1 MQGCPERNHVQCH
14 VYSGDVEED
23 VWAAISHSKGVI
35 KCHKKKTGSHLWV
48 QGNCPVQNSA
58 CMRNFLA
65 VKNAERLKIPARSA
79 DINCIELF
87 FHRVKVELEKQALD
101 FNVTRDTYE

>member
-1 MQGCPERNHVQCH
+1 M
-14 VYSGDVEED
+14 
-23 VWAAISHSKGVI
+23 
-35 KCHKKKTGSHLWV
+35 
-48 QGNCPVQNSA
+48 QNSA

-101 FNVTRDTYE
+101 LNVTRETYE